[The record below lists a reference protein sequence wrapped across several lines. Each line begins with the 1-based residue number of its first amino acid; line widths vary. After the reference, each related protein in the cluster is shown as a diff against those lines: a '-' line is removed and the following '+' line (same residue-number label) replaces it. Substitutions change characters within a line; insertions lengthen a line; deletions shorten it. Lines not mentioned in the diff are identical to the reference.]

1 MEPKQKI
8 SRNIKNLYLDPNNYR
23 FVDNDSY
30 VKVTP
35 DKITEL
41 NIQKRAKLFIEGKN
55 KEGIKD
61 LVDSFKANGF
71 LNVDVIQLKKLSG
84 GNNFLVLEGNRR
96 VTALKILQEEYQ
108 AGLDIG
114 KLDPEIFKSVPSEI
128 YQDQAKSEHLI
139 IMGLKHISGNKKW
152 PAINQAKLIHDYLE
166 PYFKSSIFR
175 PNQHNEEYFSEETK
189 LCQSLGITKAKL
201 RSSQRAYH
209 LILQYKASDYGD
221 QFESD
226 MYYTFAEISKRPAIK
241 QWIRWDD
248 ISYKAINQENILRLF
263 SWLSEREEIEEI
275 DEEEIDENKKHP
287 PIITKY
293 REVQDLAKFIDNE
306 AALEAMELS
315 GSVAR
320 GLLVSGSIEQESYS
334 KNLEDL
340 KSSITQL
347 DRLKDLLQP
356 DDIKTLRNLNKT
368 FDSILPSV
376 SELDVQ
382 TDNVLVCFEKGQI
395 NHFSSIE
402 ISHYKLLENFKINN
416 LNRINIFA
424 GFNNAG
430 KTSLLEAIYLLTKQN
445 NISAFFELTRLK
457 NKLDKLNTE
466 YLNSYFK
473 KSISI
478 SGSFNNI
485 KTNVHIEKFQAT
497 DIDQKDDYISSYKI
511 KSNIDGTELT
521 TTTHTFKHNPIQR
534 FSDNVEIL
542 CHSVLKSPYFYNR
555 TEVISTHSKNVE
567 SKVYQKIIDF
577 ISRNV
582 DNNINGIEFTEDDS
596 VKRFLVDSKVFP
608 DKSVDLTSYGE
619 GLQRIFEISL
629 AFAYCKNGILLIDEL
644 ETAIHKTLLRDFTK
658 FMQELAIEFNVQ
670 VFITSHS
677 KECIDA
683 FVKNEFSNDEISAYF
698 LENNGS
704 LVDATY
710 ISGDKLMNYI
720 NNINFDLRGTRNE

>member
-1 MEPKQKI
+1 MELKQNI

-23 FVDNDSY
+23 FVDNDNY
-30 VKVTP
+30 IP
-35 DKITEL
+35 IPNDKITDS
-41 NIQKRAKLFIEGKN
+41 NIQKRARLFIEGK
-55 KEGIKD
+55 KREGVTD
-61 LVDSFKANGF
+61 LLNSFKANGF
-71 LNVDVIQLKKLSG
+71 LNVDVIQLKDLG
-84 GNNFLVLEGNRR
+84 DNDFLVLEGNRR

-108 AGLDIG
+108 TGLDIG
-114 KLDPEIFKSVPSEI
+114 QLDPEIFKKVPSEI
-128 YQDQAKSEHLI
+128 YQDQAESEHLI

-166 PYFKSSIFR
+166 PFFRRHNIFDR
-175 PNQHNEEYFSEETK
+175 RQNEQYASKEND
-189 LCQSLGITKAKL
+189 LCQSLAITKAKL

-226 MYYTFAEISKRPAIK
+226 MYYTFAEITKKPAIK
-241 QWIRWDD
+241 KWINWNDTL
-248 ISYKAINQENILRLF
+248 YKASNEENTSRLF
-263 SWLSEREEIEEI
+263 SWLSEREEIEEL
-275 DEEEIDENKKHP
+275 DEEEIDENRKHP

-293 REVQDLAKFIDNE
+293 REVTDLAKFINNE
-306 AALEAMELS
+306 DALEAMESS
-315 GSVAR
+315 GSVAS

-334 KNLEDL
+334 KNLENL
-340 KSSITQL
+340 KSSITEL
-347 DRLKDLLQP
+347 DRLKGLLQA
-356 DDIKTLRNLNKT
+356 DDIEALRKINKK
-368 FDSILPSV
+368 FESILPSI

-382 TDNVLVCFEKGQI
+382 TDNVIVCFEKGRI

-402 ISHYKLLENFKINN
+402 IDSYKLFKNFKIND

-424 GFNNAG
+424 GFNNTG

-445 NISAFFELTRLK
+445 NITAFFELTRLK

-473 KSISI
+473 QNVSI
-478 SGSFNNI
+478 SGSFNNVRADV
-485 KTNVHIEKFQAT
+485 TIEKFQAT
-497 DIDQKDDYISSYKI
+497 DIDKKDDYISSYKLQSSI
-511 KSNIDGTELT
+511 EDTKLT

-555 TEVISTHSKNVE
+555 NEVISTHSKNVE
-567 SKVYQKIIDF
+567 SKVYQKIVNF
-577 ISRNV
+577 ISTHI

-596 VKRFLVDSKVFP
+596 VKRFLVDSQVFP

-629 AFAYCKNGILLIDEL
+629 AFAYCKNGVLLIDEL
-644 ETAIHKTLLRDFTK
+644 ETAIHKSLLRDFTE
-658 FMQELAIEFNVQ
+658 FMQKLAIEFNVQ

-683 FVKNEFSNDEISAYF
+683 FVKNEFSNNEISTYF
-698 LENNGS
+698 LESNDG
-704 LVDATY
+704 LIDATY
-710 ISGDKLMNYI
+710 ISGDKLMRYI
-720 NNINFDLRGTRNE
+720 NSIDFDLRGADNE